1 MRGKARFLLFLF
13 TPGGEYT
20 SIFLLIIIIPKMK
33 DTIYEENRLPEG
45 RMPALRVEPMPVS
58 AVGIDQ
64 RSFPSLMDIAGIDR
78 LQLSEAG

>member
-45 RMPALRVEPMPVS
+45 RMPALRVEPMPADTNQHGDVFGGEPLYRD
-58 AVGIDQ
+58 ACRQQPD
-64 RSFPSLMDIAGIDR
+64 F
-78 LQLSEAG
+78 